1 MIELI
6 SKFPV
11 EAAYV
16 TALQKRWI
24 ARRAIVREAERR
36 CHAEG
41 KTFRGRSRPIYAK
54 EIAEEME
61 EKERILADKHRLL
74 TAAAAGGAA
83 GAGARAIKEMQLV
96 RSESGVRQK
105 ARRRIVRPGLRGGSK
120 ASHRQNQHEAGGE
133 TTKGEGKKRF
143 KVLDN
148 SIERAAQMIAGNT
161 ASASLGSSNGESDE
175 RLQRLE
181 DRFSSLESK
190 IDRLLARS
198 LNPARSS
205 LSAGP
210 AGSPTKAP
218 AAAGAPAFSFTGA
231 PAFSFASL
239 LTPKGKSDTN
249 LEA

>member
-1 MIELI
+1 MTFTHPHRVRYLEVDAQGVVFNGHYLGW
-6 SKFPV
+6 FDDAMTAFLDHRGLPY
-11 EAAYV
+11 AAMLESGHDV
-16 TALQKRWI
+16 
-24 ARRAIVREAERR
+24 
-36 CHAEG
+36 
-41 KTFRGRSRPIYAK
+41 
-54 EIAEEME
+54 
-61 EKERILADKHRLL
+61 
-74 TAAAAGGAA
+74 
-83 GAGARAIKEMQLV
+83 QLV

-120 ASHRQNQHEAGGE
+120 ASHRQNQHEAGEE